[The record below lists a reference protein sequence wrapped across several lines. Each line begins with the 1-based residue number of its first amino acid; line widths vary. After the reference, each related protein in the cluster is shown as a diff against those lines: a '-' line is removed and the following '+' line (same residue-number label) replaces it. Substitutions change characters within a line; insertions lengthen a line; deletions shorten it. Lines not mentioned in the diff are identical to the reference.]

1 MIAKII
7 TVKSLRRV
15 HSMPAYTTLIV
26 EDFAPFRRYAVLTLQ
41 QRSGFQAVYQAE
53 DGLEGVRK
61 AQELRPDFILLD
73 IGLPDLNGIEAA
85 RRIRKLSPNSK
96 ILFLT
101 QESSAEIVQEA
112 FNLGAQGYLLKSD
125 MDRELLLAI
134 DEILQGKQFVSSG
147 LRPNAGTSKVSEDL
161 TTNRFRAEERE
172 LHRQERK
179 IGSVHVVA
187 SYHDDASFVEDFARF
202 IEAALKI
209 RNPVIVIA
217 TESHRNALLQG
228 LRARGWDMDAAIQG
242 GSYVSLDA
250 GDTLSKFM
258 VNDWPDAGRL
268 LKMVDE
274 LIKEANK
281 AMQGTHSKVAVCGEC
296 APTLLAQGKAEAA
309 IEVEHLWE
317 HIAKSYNVDI
327 LCGYLTGDFPSR
339 ENSPIFERICA
350 VHSAAYSL

>member
-1 MIAKII
+1 MSFSRSGP
-7 TVKSLRRV
+7 VY
-15 HSMPAYTTLIV
+15 SMPAYTTLIV
-26 EDFAPFRRYAVLTLQ
+26 EDFAPFRRYALLTLQ
-41 QRSGFQAVYQAE
+41 QRADFQAVYQAE
-53 DGLEGVRK
+53 DGLEGVRR
-61 AQELRPDFILLD
+61 AQELRPDLILLD

-85 RRIRKLSPNSK
+85 RRIRKISPGSK
-96 ILFLT
+96 IIFLT

-134 DEILQGKQFVSSG
+134 DAILQGKQFVSSG
-147 LRPNAGTSKVSEDL
+147 LRPNAGNSKVGDADL
-161 TTNRFRAEERE
+161 TTNRFRSEERE
-172 LHRQERK
+172 LHRQERE

-187 SYHDDASFVEDFARF
+187 SYHDDASFVDDFARF
-202 IEAALKI
+202 IEAALKM

-217 TESHRNALLQG
+217 TESHRKTLLQR
-228 LRARGWDMDAAIQG
+228 LRASGWDIDTAIQR

-268 LKMVDE
+268 LKLVDD
-274 LIKEANK
+274 LIKEATK
-281 AMQGTHSKVAVCGEC
+281 AVQGTYSKVAVCGEC
-296 APTLLAQGKAEAA
+296 APTLWAQGKAEAA
-309 IEVEHLWE
+309 LAVEHLWE
-317 HIAKSYNVDI
+317 EIARSYNVDI

-339 ENSPIFERICA
+339 ENSPIFQKICA